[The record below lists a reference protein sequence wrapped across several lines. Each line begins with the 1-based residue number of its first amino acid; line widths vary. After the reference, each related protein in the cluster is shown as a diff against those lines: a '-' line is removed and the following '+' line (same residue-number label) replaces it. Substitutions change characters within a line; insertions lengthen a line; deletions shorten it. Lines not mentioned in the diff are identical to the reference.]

1 MRIWANTESS
11 STSLSRLSSKRTS
24 SPFHRSPVSLLHLV
38 RRRRDL
44 PAPPRGSA
52 GAVAVASAVSARDPS
67 RRSGRASLDPDRIR
81 LPPIPRPLSL
91 SLSLF
96 ELRSRLDPS
105 SAAREGAKGGKSGC
119 RLKFRSRARAMN
131 YRREP
136 RAAKAALFDGY
147 NGLEEGLRASS
158 SYSHQINEHD
168 NDKAVD
174 SLQDRV
180 IFLKRLTGDIHE
192 EVESHNRFLDQMGN
206 SMDSS
211 RGVMSGTM
219 DRFKRVSRGYI
230 Y

>member
-1 MRIWANTESS
+1 
-11 STSLSRLSSKRTS
+11 
-24 SPFHRSPVSLLHLV
+24 
-38 RRRRDL
+38 
-44 PAPPRGSA
+44 
-52 GAVAVASAVSARDPS
+52 
-67 RRSGRASLDPDRIR
+67 
-81 LPPIPRPLSL
+81 
-91 SLSLF
+91 
-96 ELRSRLDPS
+96 
-105 SAAREGAKGGKSGC
+105 
-119 RLKFRSRARAMN
+119 MN

-219 DRFKRVSRGYI
+219 DRFKRVFEKKSNKQMCKLVLYFVVSFLAVYFLIRFLGYFMHG
-230 Y
+230 